1 MSLFIPI
8 FIGLVI
14 LSTIGVAVFRVLS
27 KGNARLLDKPNER
40 SLHSEMRIRGAGIVI
55 AILVVLALYL
65 HLSTDGPRINND
77 TMILTSLIM
86 IAAIGFLDDLF
97 SISAPSRFLVHIIAA
112 SVFCLALPMFSI
124 KTLWA
129 GGLDSSLSFLTLL
142 ISILWISWST
152 NAFNFMDGADG
163 VAGVQSLVGGLGAT
177 GLGLMLD
184 NPMIMWSGGALAATS
199 AGFLFHNWS
208 PAKVFLGD
216 VGSSFMGFIFGTIPV
231 LVLASGGVASY
242 SEVPLIALC
251 LAWPFYFDATG
262 TLLKRLQRG
271 VKVWKPHRE
280 HGYQRMILA
289 GSSHAAVATGY
300 GVLSLVP
307 ITFML
312 VGLRF
317 ESIFHIL
324 AALGLIFST
333 VGMYVFSKHSRMPSG
348 NPSD

>member
-14 LSTIGVAVFRVLS
+14 LSTVGVALFRILS
-27 KGNARLLDKPNER
+27 KGNSRLLDKPNER
-40 SLHSEMRIRGAGIVI
+40 SLHSEMKIRGAGIVI
-55 AILVVLALYL
+55 AVLVVLALYL
-65 HLSTDGPRINND
+65 HLSTDGPRVNND

-86 IAAIGFLDDLF
+86 IATIGFLDDLF
-97 SISAPSRFLVHIIAA
+97 SISAPSRFVVHLIAA
-112 SVFCLALPMFSI
+112 SVFCLALPVFSV
-124 KTLWA
+124 TDLWN
-129 GGLDSSLSFLTLL
+129 GGWNSLPLSLVLL

-163 VAGVQSLVGGLGAT
+163 IAGLQSVVGGLGAT

-184 NPMIMWSGGALAATS
+184 NPMIMWSGGVLAATS

-216 VGSSFMGFIFGTIPV
+216 VGSSFMGFIFGAIPV
-231 LVLASGGVASY
+231 LVFASGGVSSS

-262 TLLKRLQRG
+262 TLLKRLRRR

-280 HGYQRMILA
+280 HGYQTMILA

-300 GVLSLVP
+300 GVLSLIPVS
-307 ITFML
+307 FML

-333 VGMYVFSKHSRMPSG
+333 AGMYVFSKHSRMIG
-348 NPSD
+348 NSED